1 MIETALF
8 PTLRRIAPDIVVG
21 LVVFVLVLVAT
32 AGDASIAAP
41 ARLGTTALASLAQP
55 VLSDRHLMLI
65 LLAGVLSLL
74 SALNLAFFRH
84 ILRTYAR
91 PARRKYGR

>member
-1 MIETALF
+1 MSETPLF
-8 PTLRRIAPDIVVG
+8 PTLRRIAPDALVG
-21 LVVFVLVLVAT
+21 LAVFVLVLLAT

-41 ARLGTTALASLAQP
+41 ASSETLFANLSAPALSGRPA
-55 VLSDRHLMLI
+55 MLI

-91 PARRKYGR
+91 PEARKRGR